1 MTSTTFPRT
10 ATDVDATL
18 SAVADDHRRAVLRSL
33 AESDESALSL
43 DGLVDRVAE
52 RVDDGEPSTDAR
64 EQRLRTTLHHTHLPK
79 LAACGL
85 VVHDAERNR
94 IEAGSADLS
103 DEVLAAVDAHE
114 VGGD

>member
-1 MTSTTFPRT
+1 MTTATFPRT

-33 AESDESALSL
+33 AESDEEALDL

-52 RVDDGEPSTDAR
+52 RVADGEPASGAR
-64 EQRLRTTLHHTHLPK
+64 KQRLRTVLHHTHLPK

-85 VVHDAERNR
+85 IVHDAERNR
-94 IEAGSADLS
+94 IEAETEELS
-103 DEVLAAVDAHE
+103 GEVLTAVDAHE
-114 VGGD
+114 GGD